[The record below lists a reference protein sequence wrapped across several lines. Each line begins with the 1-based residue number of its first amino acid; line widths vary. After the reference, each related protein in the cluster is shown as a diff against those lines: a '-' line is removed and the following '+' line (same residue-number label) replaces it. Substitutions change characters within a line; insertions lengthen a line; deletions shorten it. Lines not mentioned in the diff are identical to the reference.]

1 MADQEL
7 IQKVSE
13 EISLQIVRVQEEII
27 DTLFLMTENK
37 TQDEALI
44 LIDKL
49 NIDSVV
55 MLKSQSALSSFKQ
68 SLFDVLKS
76 KRTFGDVKEEVLT
89 VFYNTAVKEITE
101 ELKTIG
107 ALIQKEFVNAILH
120 NKTKEQI
127 IRAIDEA
134 GDGA

>member
-13 EISLQIVRVQEEII
+13 ERSLQIVRVQEEII

-134 GDGA
+134 GYGA

>member
-134 GDGA
+134 GYVA

>member
-13 EISLQIVRVQEEII
+13 EISLQIVRVKEEII

-76 KRTFGDVKEEVLT
+76 KRTFGDVKEEVLN

-134 GDGA
+134 GYGA

>member
-68 SLFDVLKS
+68 SLFNVLKS
-76 KRTFGDVKEEVLT
+76 KRTFGDVKEEVLN

-134 GDGA
+134 GYGA

>member
-127 IRAIDEA
+127 IRAIDQA
-134 GDGA
+134 GYGA

>member
-1 MADQEL
+1 
-7 IQKVSE
+7 
-13 EISLQIVRVQEEII
+13 
-27 DTLFLMTENK
+27 
-37 TQDEALI
+37 
-44 LIDKL
+44 
-49 NIDSVV
+49 

-76 KRTFGDVKEEVLT
+76 KRTFGDVKEEVLN

-134 GDGA
+134 GYGA

>member
-55 MLKSQSALSSFKQ
+55 MLKSQSALASFKQ

-76 KRTFGDVKEEVLT
+76 KRTFGDVKEEVLN

-134 GDGA
+134 GYGA

>member
-127 IRAIDEA
+127 FRAIDEA
-134 GDGA
+134 GYGA

>member
-134 GDGA
+134 GYGA

>member
-76 KRTFGDVKEEVLT
+76 KRTFGDVKEEVLN

-134 GDGA
+134 GYGA